1 MATAQRNLTE
11 TEENVMETL
20 EAGGPMLIGKLEVI
34 ILIGSLNRIPF
45 FQQCV
50 KTFLAKDFVP
60 LTKLYQNEY
69 MAHHK
74 LVIIL
79 LLL

>member
-34 ILIGSLNRIPF
+34 ILIGSLNR
-45 FQQCV
+45 
-50 KTFLAKDFVP
+50 VP
-60 LTKLYQNEY
+60 LF
-69 MAHHK
+69 
-74 LVIIL
+74 
-79 LLL
+79 